1 MYLHNEM
8 PLLSCLVASGV
19 TVASSR
25 NFFDDE
31 VNIVVLSVAAG
42 SLILGIIIIILI
54 YAFSTRYADRCGICI
69 LLTLIFSDNLPTY
82 CIGHH
87 VTGITEYALFRMN
100 N

>member
-31 VNIVVLSVAAG
+31 VKGSYDRLNGVMDFLLIELKTGRTVQIFVKGYTSPLASSRYNEYLAG
-42 SLILGIIIIILI
+42 RRISSIHNYFNQG
-54 YAFSTRYADRCGICI
+54 G
-69 LLTLIFSDNLPTY
+69 
-82 CIGHH
+82 
-87 VTGITEYALFRMN
+87 
-100 N
+100 